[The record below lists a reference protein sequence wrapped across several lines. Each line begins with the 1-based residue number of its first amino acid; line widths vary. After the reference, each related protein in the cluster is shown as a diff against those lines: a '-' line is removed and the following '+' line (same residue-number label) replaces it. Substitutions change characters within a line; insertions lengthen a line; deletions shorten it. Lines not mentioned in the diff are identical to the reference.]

1 MSSVAS
7 GKTKRTSITTR
18 TSGVVAEVESLPKDR
33 SLADWKALSRES
45 LVLQCNAVNIR
56 ATGSPTAL
64 AQRLYNHFQQ
74 LVVTSAA
81 FTVTHSTPA
90 TPAALPSPQPLP
102 SNFQDILRSE
112 FRRFLSEQTL
122 SSSDIAATLNPSSPT
137 VDLSAAPPATGNI
150 IHNGTVFPGQDV
162 AGQSVI
168 NNVPVLS
175 LSSPFPGAATL
186 PPLPQSLLLNIR
198 RGEFINFDQLLP
210 SVSPLAIDEYS
221 IEVHSNSVNASG
233 PSVSLV
239 PKRQHQP
246 KAKDFHSWLTAWN
259 IYLQA
264 MIVYHPHL
272 VSQLIHYQATITRFV
287 TQYSFTAVLTYDRL
301 FRYSIANKQ
310 LARWDVVDDNLFNL
324 YLRGAPPATTTAR
337 GSCYTCHG
345 VGHFS
350 STCPQRGSTSIAS
363 ATTTS
368 GQPPFRAPQPPPPP
382 FHGTQHQH
390 RHSTTAAAT
399 PWEQRVCF
407 FYNKRGRCDKQTCQ
421 FMHRCQLCTG
431 PHAAVACPRKPG

>member
-1 MSSVAS
+1 
-7 GKTKRTSITTR
+7 
-18 TSGVVAEVESLPKDR
+18 
-33 SLADWKALSRES
+33 
-45 LVLQCNAVNIR
+45 
-56 ATGSPTAL
+56 
-64 AQRLYNHFQQ
+64 
-74 LVVTSAA
+74 
-81 FTVTHSTPA
+81 
-90 TPAALPSPQPLP
+90 
-102 SNFQDILRSE
+102 
-112 FRRFLSEQTL
+112 
-122 SSSDIAATLNPSSPT
+122 
-137 VDLSAAPPATGNI
+137 
-150 IHNGTVFPGQDV
+150 
-162 AGQSVI
+162 
-168 NNVPVLS
+168 
-175 LSSPFPGAATL
+175 
-186 PPLPQSLLLNIR
+186 
-198 RGEFINFDQLLP
+198 
-210 SVSPLAIDEYS
+210 
-221 IEVHSNSVNASG
+221 
-233 PSVSLV
+233 
-239 PKRQHQP
+239 
-246 KAKDFHSWLTAWN
+246 
-259 IYLQA
+259 

-287 TQYSFTAVLTYDRL
+287 TQYSFTSVLTYDRL

-399 PWEQRVCF
+399 PWEQRVYF